1 MGSERLLFLASFV
14 RMAPSVLAFRNTDKS
29 EIENQSDV
37 PRRRRVLHKRFWTYE
52 NGLLIILAVSFGFAF
67 FDRNAISYL
76 SPYIVRDLRI
86 NNTQVGMLGSAL
98 SLSWAFSAVVIGR
111 WSDAAGVRKPFLVV
125 ILLVF
130 SFCSILSGLSTNFYM
145 LLASRLIMGI
155 AEGPLMPICLAIL
168 TVESSP
174 TRRGLNV
181 GFVQSVFASLLGAAI
196 APPVLVQL
204 AEAFNWRVAFF
215 IAGIPGI
222 LCALAVIRF
231 VREPQT
237 APAAAKAAGPG
248 EGGLA
253 VLFRERNIWLCAGIA
268 CLMVSW
274 LMLHQYFLPLFLTT
288 VRGLTNTQMSQVMSV
303 TGICAAIVGLVG
315 PAISDRVGRK
325 PVIGCALLLSL
336 ITPLAAL
343 YFHGPIPIL
352 AALMFIGWIGTAAF
366 ALFMAVVPGET
377 LPARYAA
384 TASGMVVC
392 IGEVIGGSCAPLLGG
407 RAADLTTLAAPIMIA
422 AACAVGGTILSLFLK
437 ETAPVKTG
445 SCAAAQLETAI
456 R

>member
-1 MGSERLLFLASFV
+1 
-14 RMAPSVLAFRNTDKS
+14 
-29 EIENQSDV
+29 
-37 PRRRRVLHKRFWTYE
+37 LHKRFLTYE
-52 NGLLIILAVSFGFAF
+52 NGLLVLLAVSFGFAF
-67 FDRNAISYL
+67 FDRNAINSL
-76 SPYIVRDLRI
+76 APYIVHDLRI
-86 NNTQVGMLGSAL
+86 NNTQVGMLGAAL
-98 SLSWAFSAVVIGR
+98 SLSWAVSAFVIGR
-111 WSDAAGVRKPFLVV
+111 WSDAAGVRKPFLVI

-130 SFCSILSGLSTNFYM
+130 SCCSILSGLATNFYM

-196 APPVLVQL
+196 APLVLIQL
-204 AEAFNWRVAFF
+204 AEWFNWRVAFF

-222 LCALAVIRF
+222 LCALAIMRF

-237 APAAAKAAGPG
+237 GPADAKAAGHSG
-248 EGGLA
+248 GGLA
-253 VLFRERNIWLCAGIA
+253 VFFRERNICLCAGIA

-274 LMLHQYFLPLFLTT
+274 LMLHQNFLILFLTT
-288 VRGLTNTQMSQVMSV
+288 VRGLTKWQAGKVMSA

-325 PVIGCALLLSL
+325 PVIVCALLLSL
-336 ITPLAAL
+336 VTPLAGL

-352 AALMFIGWIGTAAF
+352 AALMFVGWIGTAAF

-377 LPARYAA
+377 LPARHAA